1 LSGGVSLS
9 AGLIRFFGDIAV
21 ARSDMFLKAT
31 GQRSGA
37 INGEADDKSFA
48 NQIEILDWSWGMSSP
63 SAVGGQPAGR
73 VAMKELRI
81 VKKAD
86 KASTALM
93 SVMSTNE
100 LLPKVELTVRKAGG
114 NSPLPYFVVKLEQ
127 ARINGY
133 DVHSGIGVDGGPAL
147 TEQISF
153 TFKTITID
161 YTLQSSTGSAVGASS
176 FTGQSGPN

>member
-1 LSGGVSLS
+1 
-9 AGLIRFFGDIAV
+9 
-21 ARSDMFLKAT
+21 MFLKAT

-48 NQIEILDWSWGMSSP
+48 NQIEIIDWSWGMNSP

-73 VAMKELRI
+73 VAMK
-81 VKKAD
+81 
-86 KASTALM
+86 ASTALM
-93 SVMSTNE
+93 SVMSSNE

-114 NSPLPYFVVKLEQ
+114 SAALPYFVVKLEQ

-133 DVHSGIGVDGGPAL
+133 DIQSGMGADGSPVL
-147 TEQISF
+147 TEHVSF
-153 TFKTITID
+153 TFKTITVD
-161 YTLQSSTGSAVGASS
+161 YTLQSGTGSAVGASS

>member
-1 LSGGVSLS
+1 
-9 AGLIRFFGDIAV
+9 
-21 ARSDMFLKAT
+21 MFLKAT

-37 INGEADDKSFA
+37 INGEADDKTYA

-63 SAVGGQPAGR
+63 SAVGGQPTGR

-114 NSPLPYFVVKLEQ
+114 SAALPYFVVKLEQ
-127 ARINGY
+127 ARICAY
-133 DVHSGIGVDGGPAL
+133 DIQSGIGEAGAPAL
-147 TEQISF
+147 TEHVAF
-153 TFKTITID
+153 MFKTITVD
-161 YTLQSSTGSAVGASS
+161 YTLQSGTGGSVGASS
-176 FTGQSGPN
+176 FTGQSGPT